1 MRDDRQQNDKS
12 QYLNDGFRDR
22 DGREGFGDDMGT
34 RVGRPDGAREA
45 KREAKQAPED
55 AQRGESEAG
64 QPGTNREPVSNGIE
78 GALTGD
84 EGEGAEQARVRA
96 STQRPD
102 GSARA
107 GDADSRIDDL

>member
-1 MRDDRQQNDKS
+1 MRDDEQQNDKS
-12 QYLNDGFRDR
+12 QYVNDGFRDR

-45 KREAKQAPED
+45 RQAPED

-64 QPGTNREPVSNGIE
+64 QPSTNSEPVSNGIE
-78 GALTGD
+78 GSLTGD
-84 EGEGAEQARVRA
+84 EHEGPQQSWVRA
-96 STQRPD
+96 STQQRPD

-107 GDADSRIDDL
+107 GDDDSRIDDL